1 MKEIMLIKLGEI
13 VLKGLNRKNF
23 EDRLIKNIRQK
34 ILPMGNFELR
44 NMQSTIYLIPADE
57 NVDFDELDKK
67 IKTVFGISRYS
78 RAAQCEKTLRDIQE
92 TAVKYLGE
100 KFSQI
105 KTFKVE
111 SKRSDK
117 SFPLKS
123 PEISASVGEYI
134 LENFPNL
141 TVDVHNPD
149 ITVTVEIRDFGAYVH
164 DDVALGAGGIPVG
177 IGGRAAVLISGG
189 IDSPVAAWMLAK
201 RGVELIAI
209 HFASPPYTSARAE
222 QKVVSLLN
230 KVAVFSGKIEMIV
243 VPFTKIQEEIKN
255 NCSED
260 FFTIIMRRF
269 MMKISQIIAEKYRCE
284 ALVTGESLGQVASQT
299 MKAIACTNAA
309 VEMPVFRPLI
319 GLDKDEI
326 VEIARKI
333 DTFDIS
339 ILPYEDC
346 CTVFTPRHPRT
357 KPNLNEVL
365 KEESKISCYDL
376 IKYAVENIKIT
387 KIFDVKE
394 EDI

>member
-1 MKEIMLIKLGEI
+1 
-13 VLKGLNRKNF
+13 
-23 EDRLIKNIRQK
+23 
-34 ILPMGNFELR
+34 
-44 NMQSTIYLIPADE
+44 
-57 NVDFDELDKK
+57 
-67 IKTVFGISRYS
+67 
-78 RAAQCEKTLRDIQE
+78 
-92 TAVKYLGE
+92 
-100 KFSQI
+100 
-105 KTFKVE
+105 
-111 SKRSDK
+111 
-117 SFPLKS
+117 
-123 PEISASVGEYI
+123 
-134 LENFPNL
+134 
-141 TVDVHNPD
+141 
-149 ITVTVEIRDFGAYVH
+149 
-164 DDVALGAGGIPVG
+164 
-177 IGGRAAVLISGG
+177 
-189 IDSPVAAWMLAK
+189 MLAK

-269 MMKISQIIAEKYRCE
+269 MMKISQIVAEKYRCE